1 MYNFNHE
8 KRQLILSQIN
18 RNQLCELMSFLKPAQ
33 VMNVIGEVLIIM
45 LDSKYSGKGYQWRH
59 FVKFSSDC
67 KFLEILQNF
76 QPESLNEVQKS
87 NLKQFISHHKLNT

>member
-33 VMNVIGEVLIIM
+33 VMNVIGELLIIM
-45 LDSKYSGKGYQWRH
+45 LDSKYSGKGY
-59 FVKFSSDC
+59 
-67 KFLEILQNF
+67 
-76 QPESLNEVQKS
+76 
-87 NLKQFISHHKLNT
+87 